1 MFPSGK
7 RVRIEINNHRGTV
20 SRSFLNSAF
29 SPGQEFVNLRLCPF
43 GERAIMPGQARREE
57 DGARRREKEMKQK
70 GGLPVGLEHGTGGWR
85 LKGWRR
91 VVARKRGSVI
101 VPLLPLFPCSLTPA
115 SIHTRAHTRT
125 RTHAHAAKNPGAHAP
140 RRPSTHRRRRIYART
155 QRRVFTIA
163 HASENRRVHVS
174 SDAANTHTCNICT
187 QCSCVV
193 SANCFVG

>member
-1 MFPSGK
+1 
-7 RVRIEINNHRGTV
+7 
-20 SRSFLNSAF
+20 
-29 SPGQEFVNLRLCPF
+29 
-43 GERAIMPGQARREE
+43 MPGQARREE

-193 SANCFVG
+193 SANRFVG